1 MTRFRIMQLSLQ
13 VRMAIAMVGVV
24 AALGLAI
31 RLFVEQRLAADMQQD
46 LESRAINLAAT
57 LAAESVEPILYQDQV
72 ALEQLLNT
80 PTTTWND
87 FEYAFVLDPMRNVLA
102 HTLIGD
108 FPEELR
114 RLNRLKA
121 GSEAQMQRL
130 HVLGFLHRDLAVP
143 IYDGELGVLHL
154 GFRDESITARLGTL
168 RRDVVGLLAVVAAVG
183 GVSSIALV
191 LLGLRP
197 LNSIA
202 KTLETFQPGRVRKEI
217 PVRRNDEIGKIARRV
232 NQMTLRLHQ
241 AQIAL
246 DDENRLATLGRF
258 SSVIVHEVGNP
269 LASIM
274 TRLELMEKSK
284 EERFLRDSL
293 PVVRGQ
299 LGRIQKFLRGLSGVS
314 RASQGEASWCDINEV
329 VREVAEVLR
338 YDPRTSSVGVQTELA
353 DMRSLRCVRDQLFQV
368 LLNLGLNGV
377 RAAGPSG
384 RVVFSTKTVGEVALI
399 EIADDGPGVPIEIQ
413 GRIFEP
419 SFSTSTGGAGLGLT
433 ISRDLVRQQGGD
445 LRLVTGDRQ
454 GACFQVQLPLAD
466 ASEGEMQAQGST

>member
-1 MTRFRIMQLSLQ
+1 
-13 VRMAIAMVGVV
+13 MAIAVLGVV
-24 AALGLAI
+24 AAIGLAI
-31 RLFVEQRLAADMQQD
+31 RLFVEERLAADMQQD

-72 ALEQLLNT
+72 TLEQLLNT
-80 PTTTWND
+80 PRTTWND
-87 FEYAFVLDPMRNVLA
+87 FQYAFVLDPTRNVLA

-114 RLNRLKA
+114 RMNRLEA
-121 GSEAQMQRL
+121 GSVAQVQRL

-154 GFRDESITARLGTL
+154 GFRDESIIARLNTL
-168 RRDVVGLLAVVAAVG
+168 RRDVAGLLAVVAAVG
-183 GVSSIALV
+183 GLSCFGLA

-202 KTLETFQPGRVRKEI
+202 KTLETFQPGRMREEI
-217 PVRRNDEIGKIARRV
+217 PVRSNDEIGKIAQRI
-232 NQMTLRLHQ
+232 NEMTLRLHQ

-274 TRLELMEKSK
+274 TRLELMEKSN

-329 VREVAEVLR
+329 VREVADVLR
-338 YDPRTSSVGVQTELA
+338 YDPRTSTVRVETELA
-353 DMRSLRCVRDQLFQV
+353 DMRPIWCVRDQLFQA
-368 LLNLGLNGV
+368 LLNLGLNGL

-384 RVVFSTKTVGEVALI
+384 TVVFSTKSMGKAALI
-399 EIADDGPGVPIEIQ
+399 EIADDGPGVPVEIQ

-445 LRLVTGDRQ
+445 LRLVTRDCQ
-454 GACFQVQLPLAD
+454 GACFQVQLSMAHPSKD
-466 ASEGEMQAQGST
+466 EMRVQGST